1 RAPRPGEGVQ
11 GPVLTAG
18 FRQLLRTL
26 REARVYP
33 QTLAFLLAYLVF
45 NDGIQSVI
53 GLASVYGVEELDLE
67 QSTLISAI
75 LLVQFV
81 AFLGA
86 LLLGRLALRFGAK
99 RVILASLVLWAGTVG
114 VAYFVQARQAAQFFA
129 LAALIGL
136 VLGGSQALSRSL
148 FSQMIPAGK
157 EAEYF
162 GLYEI
167 SERGTSWLGAFT
179 FGLVF
184 QLTGSYRDAIF
195 SLVAFF
201 VVGFLLLARVDVRRA
216 VRDAGNEQPFLV

>member
-1 RAPRPGEGVQ
+1 VPGT
-11 GPVLTAG
+11 VLTAG
-18 FRQLLRTL
+18 FRQLVRTL
-26 REARVYP
+26 RGARAYP
-33 QTLAFLLAYLVF
+33 QTLAFLLAYLVY

-53 GLASVYGVEELDLE
+53 GLAGVYGVEELGLE

-86 LLLGRLALRFGAK
+86 LLLGRAARRYGAK
-99 RVILASLVLWAGTVG
+99 RVVLASLALWTGTVA
-114 VAYFVQARQAAQFFA
+114 VAYFVERGAAGQFFV

-148 FSQMIPAGK
+148 FCQLIPPGK

-167 SERGTSWLGAFT
+167 SERGTSWLGALT

-184 QLTGSYRDAIF
+184 QLSGSYRYAIF

-201 VVGFLLLARVDVRRA
+201 VVGFLLLARVDVREGIRA
-216 VRDAGNEQPFLV
+216 AGNEQPRLV

>member
-1 RAPRPGEGVQ
+1 MV
-11 GPVLTAG
+11 TAG
-18 FRQLLRTL
+18 FRQLRATL
-26 REARVYP
+26 AEARGYP
-33 QTLAFLLAYLVF
+33 QTLAFLLAYLVY

-53 GLASVYGVEELDLE
+53 ALASVYGVEELDLD

-86 LLLGRLALRFGAK
+86 LLLGRLARTFGAR
-99 RVILASLVLWAGTVG
+99 RVILASLVLWTATVG
-114 VAYFVQARQAAQFFA
+114 VAYFVQEGATAQFFA

-148 FSQMIPAGK
+148 YSQLIPRGR

-167 SERGTSWLGAFT
+167 SERGTSWLGALV

-184 QLTGSYRDAIF
+184 QATGSYRYAIF

-201 VVGFLLLARVDVRRA
+201 VAGFVLLLRVDVRRA
-216 VRDAGNEQPFLV
+216 VREAGNDQPRLL